1 MKKKTLVILLAL
13 IIVCIAIVL
22 VAVISSKYLRKKDVS
37 LEKDYLYD
45 DVVEYL
51 VSKEEP
57 HYYLEDKYSKPN
69 TNIEDFKVFSS
80 IKKLGIEEVSQKTY
94 VYAYIAIESYYIQD
108 GELVI
113 NSGSFAPYKFT
124 IENEQITKCE
134 KPEDGEGN
142 LESMKAIFP
151 EKIVDEI
158 KKINSNYSDLRLD
171 LENKVDEYYGTKK
184 ENGNYINMVSSE
196 I

>member
-1 MKKKTLVILLAL
+1 M
-13 IIVCIAIVL
+13 
-22 VAVISSKYLRKKDVS
+22 
-37 LEKDYLYD
+37 
-45 DVVEYL
+45 
-51 VSKEEP
+51 
-57 HYYLEDKYSKPN
+57 
-69 TNIEDFKVFSS
+69 
-80 IKKLGIEEVSQKTY
+80 
-94 VYAYIAIESYYIQD
+94 
-108 GELVI
+108 I

-134 KPEDGEGN
+134 KPKDGEGN

-184 ENGNYINMVSSE
+184 ENVNYINMVSSE